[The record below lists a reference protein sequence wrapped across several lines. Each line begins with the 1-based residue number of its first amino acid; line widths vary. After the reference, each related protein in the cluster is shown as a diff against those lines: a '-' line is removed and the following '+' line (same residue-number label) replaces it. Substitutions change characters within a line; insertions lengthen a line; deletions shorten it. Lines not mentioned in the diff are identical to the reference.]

1 VGQVEESVQSLR
13 IWTHHKL
20 FHGCCLLLFGL
31 LFCYTWV
38 LGHFACCC
46 TLYSFAILG
55 CSAILST
62 WYLNESKWTVS
73 ELTLSEPD
81 LYIFRPI
88 WVLLLSLVEA
98 FFVTLLWT
106 PCGIWTIPH
115 YGLWADA
122 CFGWSSKFLL
132 NIESTPIQLVA
143 WNNPFKLYMTKPW
156 AGKLDKTKHPAKG
169 QRKNKGKGCTPS
181 QKCKNPN
188 WVILHT
194 SLMFCNFAS
203 D

>member
-1 VGQVEESVQSLR
+1 M
-13 IWTHHKL
+13 
-20 FHGCCLLLFGL
+20 LLFPL

-38 LGHFACCC
+38 LSHFVCCCTLYSCDILGYLAILFVVVLFTLLLYLGAQPFCLLLYSLLLCYTWALGHFVCGC

-132 NIESTPIQLVA
+132 SIESTPIQLVA
-143 WNNPFKLYMTKPW
+143 WNNPFKLRLYMMKPW
-156 AGKLDKTKHPAKG
+156 QA
-169 QRKNKGKGCTPS
+169 
-181 QKCKNPN
+181 
-188 WVILHT
+188 W
-194 SLMFCNFAS
+194 
-203 D
+203 